1 MIAAG
6 NERAYGSACGI
17 FCLGARTQ
25 EGGEGATERGES
37 EVEDEDESR
46 HQKQKTEAV
55 FRDVE
60 PGEHWSLS
68 GAALLL
74 DGRAKLREHR
84 GELCVDL
91 GGVMEDEA
99 REDKAAGVDRGHRE
113 EDGETAE
120 QTKAGAETGAEGRWT
135 DLRVVD
141 AEDDNRGS
149 DGPEP
154 GEQNERRKRKREQR
168 ESSGKCSCERGVAD
182 GGSPD
187 DGVRMRGAQDA
198 VAETGVK
205 NGALF
210 LSRDEEL
217 FGDGD
222 LRSAAVGAKDKRAL
236 VLLKEGGVT
245 ARAMRW
251 GHSLRLREDSARSNA
266 PSYSRSESS

>member
-1 MIAAG
+1 M
-6 NERAYGSACGI
+6 RVRGSAGGV
-17 FCLGARTQ
+17 FCLGARSQ

-37 EVEDEDESR
+37 EIEDEDEGR
-46 HQKQKTEAV
+46 HQQQKAEAV

-60 PGEHWSLS
+60 PCEHRSLR
-68 GAALLL
+68 GASLLL

-91 GGVMEDEA
+91 GGVVEDEA
-99 REDKAAGVDRGHRE
+99 REDKAAGVDGGHRE

-154 GEQNERRKRKREQR
+154 GEQNERRKREREQR
-168 ESSGKCSCERGVAD
+168 ERGCKCSSERGVTD

-187 DGVRMRGAQDA
+187 DGVRMRGVQDA
-198 VAETGVK
+198 IAET
-205 NGALF
+205 
-210 LSRDEEL
+210 R
-217 FGDGD
+217 
-222 LRSAAVGAKDKRAL
+222 
-236 VLLKEGGVT
+236 
-245 ARAMRW
+245 
-251 GHSLRLREDSARSNA
+251 
-266 PSYSRSESS
+266 